1 MILNSHVPA
10 PFRFL
15 MTAANSVAHGEAGAN
30 STGPNNT
37 TLFARELAL
46 LKREQLGYAPAEAKE
61 AFKSLFESFPVAT
74 TNIPYLHTRS
84 GAELIAIIFT
94 AQYPLIYGGTGDGLF
109 SGLERY
115 QYLVTRLT
123 DAAASFSTLPSVW
136 GYVAR
141 KLALPMYPES
151 AYSVM
156 AALYT
161 LPTALQAA
169 ALSAVLKSSE
179 LIVMSARMIADGFKA
194 SSEDYARKA
203 KVSPTTLEVYSPTDS
218 QIAEIVGD
226 GDKTIAIRLPAISGN
241 SLRHNLLRA
250 PAATRLLSELGLQP
264 DREIVPVGVE
274 RFLYSGGNTQKGA
287 KSPAAADLYEAR
299 ARERYPTI
307 DALGGST
314 DQFVMTRSAVSI
326 AGWIVCRENNWI
338 TERRTDGNIRSDASI
353 FDLVTETTR
362 TRAGIGGKDAESGQM
377 IFSYETLAA
386 GTPVLV
392 EVNFQPFTRDLT
404 VGSMLQSLR
413 DWQAE
418 GGFIGARSA
427 QGHSRFLAEFPDDDR
442 FAWADAYLQY
452 LQENKIE
459 LAEGLRAATFGAEV
473 KLCAA

>member
-10 PFRFL
+10 PFRFV
-15 MTAANSVAHGEAGAN
+15 MAAANSVAHGEAGAN

-46 LKREQLGYAPAEAKE
+46 LKREQLGYAPAEAKD
-61 AFKSLFESFPVAT
+61 AFKALFEQFPIAT
-74 TNIPYLHTRS
+74 TVVPYLRTRS

-94 AQYPLIYGGTGDGLF
+94 AQYPLIYGGAGAGLF
-109 SGLERY
+109 SDLERY

-123 DAAASFSTLPSVW
+123 DAAASFSTLPAVW

-151 AYSVM
+151 AYPVM
-156 AALYT
+156 RALYSFPAAL
-161 LPTALQAA
+161 QSA
-169 ALSAVLKSSE
+169 ALSAILKSSE
-179 LIVMSARMIADGFKA
+179 LIVMSARLVADGVKA
-194 SSEDYARKA
+194 ASADYARKA
-203 KVSPTTLEVYSPTDS
+203 KTEQTVPVVYQPTDN
-218 QIAEIVGD
+218 QMVEIMGD
-226 GDKTIAIRLPAISGN
+226 GDKSLAVRLPAISGN

-250 PAATRLLSELGLQP
+250 PAATRLLCELGLQP
-264 DREIVPVGVE
+264 DREIVPIGVE

-287 KSPAAADLYEAR
+287 KSPAAADLYEAK
-299 ARERYPTI
+299 AREMYPMI

-314 DQFVMTRSAVSI
+314 DQFVLTRSAVSV

-338 TERRTDGNIRSDASI
+338 TERRTDGDVRSDASI

-362 TRAGIGGKDAESGQM
+362 TRSGIGGKDAESGQM

-392 EVNFQPFTRDLT
+392 ELNFQPFTREMT
-404 VGSMLQSLR
+404 VGSMLQALR

-442 FAWADAYLQY
+442 FAWADNYLDY
-452 LQENKIE
+452 LLANKAE